1 MTLLQYLRQLSG
13 SWLSGEP
20 METPTPRDLRQEPAQ

>member
-13 SWLSGEP
+13 SWLSGEW
-20 METPTPRDLRQEPAQ
+20 MDTPTPRDLRQDPLQ